1 MDRRDIKPFE
11 QMRSEITR
19 MMARD
24 ERGSMARNAMVAK
37 LKMIMV
43 FFGRIAA
50 GDVDEVGWRFR

>member
-43 FFGRIAA
+43 FLWKNRSGRS
-50 GDVDEVGWRFR
+50 